1 MTTQDESS
9 DQSEHESVGSLGS
22 HKSADLAKDF
32 DNTKEVLASPGSY
45 ISYYDIS
52 ITESLRSTEHG
63 DVATARRAAQRRA
76 VQEAAANLSRLQLI
90 VEEDEQMDESD
101 SAQVDAFR
109 KSLITAKRAR
119 LTNGESSSSKA
130 GSSTTTPVI
139 PVVQTAL
146 YNMQDV
152 VVLKKLIDTP
162 LAKKFRDQAK
172 KPAFRCSWEDVIQ
185 PEAHE
190 LIKLRLVNMHVE
202 MELTV
207 EEATNWTQLAR
218 RFSPWLKQS
227 VISSADRHELR
238 LRSKSTISLWILTSD
253 FRYNNANMRRIQ
265 RPTLKSCLCD
275 LRSSWPSSY
284 DLPLLHEPPV

>member
-9 DQSEHESVGSLGS
+9 DESEHESVGSLGS

-45 ISYYDIS
+45 ISYDDIS

-119 LTNGESSSSKA
+119 LTNGESSSSRA
-130 GSSTTTPVI
+130 GSSTTLRVATPVI

-146 YNMQDV
+146 YNMQDI

-162 LAKKFRDQAK
+162 LAEKFRDQAK

-185 PEAHE
+185 PEALE

-207 EEATNWTQLAR
+207 EEATNWTPAGQTL
-218 RFSPWLKQS
+218 LS
-227 VISSADRHELR
+227 VAE
-238 LRSKSTISLWILTSD
+238 TICDL
-253 FRYNNANMRRIQ
+253 FG
-265 RPTLKSCLCD
+265 RPTRTETTVEINDFIMDFNFGFSLQQRKYEEDSATNFK
-275 LRSSWPSSY
+275 
-284 DLPLLHEPPV
+284 